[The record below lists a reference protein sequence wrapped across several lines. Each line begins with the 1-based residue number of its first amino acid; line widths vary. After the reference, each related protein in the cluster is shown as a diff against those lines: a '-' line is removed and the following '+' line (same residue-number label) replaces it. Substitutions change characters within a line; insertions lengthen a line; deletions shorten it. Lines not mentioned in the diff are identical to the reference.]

1 MKIRDLVIEV
11 RLRADK
17 VAKGL
22 KSLDRGAR
30 KTAEGFNTMRD
41 ANGRLRDSMGRFVKE
56 GESANGILGK
66 LSVSLGGLA
75 NVAASAA
82 TAIGG
87 AMVDATKDAIK
98 FESAMADVAKV
109 VPGLRDESGKAT
121 AEFDAMKKSIFGLSS
136 EIAIAPE
143 GFAKIIAAAGQAGI
157 AREEL
162 ERFAS
167 DAAKMAV
174 AFDTNADKAGEAMAK
189 MRTGLGLSQD
199 EVYQLAGQF
208 NYLGQNM
215 AVTGGELVDVT
226 KRVGAMAKGAGL
238 GTDQMGALAAT
249 MIASGA
255 KTSVAATGIKN
266 FSLALAAG
274 DAATNRQR
282 VAYEKLG
289 LVPEEV
295 AKNFTAGGKKTEE
308 TIKGVLESIKGLDKA
323 EQSATLMQL
332 FGKESIGAIAPM
344 LENMDKL
351 DQAFGLVADK
361 QTALNSINKE
371 YETRA
376 ATTENALQILSN
388 RAEIASIRVGDALLP
403 ALNGLIGLVSSPE
416 AGAMADNLLDGITS
430 GIESLVEIGKEV
442 ASALA
447 PIFSGIGDTVGGAFS
462 GLKEGFSGVREAL
475 SPFLEALSK
484 LGTLIFDVLGIAGDE
499 GRAFGEETSKSFGET
514 AVSAVETLTSAI
526 EYMIEVIEMLK
537 PILSPIV
544 SFLKSSVGST
554 LERIGDIAK
563 MAGDYIDG
571 ITDALRSFQ
580 AGNFAE
586 GFSKLGH
593 AILNAL
599 IEPLRIVAR
608 QLVDLADAVPGGS
621 SMVPQSLREFA
632 GKTALAGVL
641 AKVQGAAGKAEAPA
655 EEEPMMASRASMQG
669 GNLSDAR
676 RKQMAQTP
684 AEAHAEAV
692 AELRARYSEATDP
705 TERRHLRQALI
716 DAGVHMP
723 KGGRKGKKSRGR
735 KEADF
740 RGVEDADVLR
750 TLYESPAQT
759 RQRLRQEA
767 AARKDLGKAGKQAN
781 ALDAAIIDSVA
792 KARTISGG
800 SDRISSVGPSVTNMY
815 NTFNIDARGAEG
827 QVANID
833 RAGRRFA
840 RTANDT
846 LRGVDTAAMRARGGG
861 GSAAGAG

>member
-41 ANGRLRDSMGRFVKE
+41 ANWRLRDSMVRFVKE

-136 EIAIAPE
+136 EIAIAPD

-208 NYLGQNM
+208 NYLGQKM

-430 GIESLVEIGKEV
+430 GIESLLVIGKEV
-442 ASALA
+442 ARALA
-447 PIFSGIGDTVGGAFS
+447 PNISGVGDTVGGALD

-484 LGTLIFDVLGIAGDE
+484 LGTLIFDVLGLAGDE

-514 AVSAVETLTSAI
+514 AVSAVETLTSVINGLIA
-526 EYMIEVIEMLK
+526 VIETIK
-537 PILSPIV
+537 PVLSPIV
-544 SFLKSSVGST
+544 SFLRDTLGSA
-554 LERIGDIAK
+554 LERVGDIAK
-563 MAGDYIDG
+563 FVGDQIDAVTG
-571 ITDALRSFQ
+571 ALRSFQ

-655 EEEPMMASRASMQG
+655 EEEPMMASRASMQSVRKHPTAPPAAAPG
-669 GNLSDAR
+669 VSGETAGSRGR
-676 RKQMAQTP
+676 R
-684 AEAHAEAV
+684 
-692 AELRARYSEATDP
+692 
-705 TERRHLRQALI
+705 
-716 DAGVHMP
+716 
-723 KGGRKGKKSRGR
+723 GRGRGR
-735 KEADF
+735 KESDF

-781 ALDAAIIDSVA
+781 SLYAAIIDSVA

>member
-208 NYLGQNM
+208 NYLGQKM

-351 DQAFGLVADK
+351 DLAFGLVADK

-403 ALNGLIGLVSSPE
+403 ALNGLIGLASSPE

-475 SPFLEALSK
+475 SK
-484 LGTLIFDVLGIAGDE
+484 LGTLIFDVLGLAGDE

-655 EEEPMMASRASMQG
+655 EEEPMMASRASMQSVRKHPTAPPAAAPG
-669 GNLSDAR
+669 VSGETAGSRGR
-676 RKQMAQTP
+676 R
-684 AEAHAEAV
+684 
-692 AELRARYSEATDP
+692 
-705 TERRHLRQALI
+705 
-716 DAGVHMP
+716 
-723 KGGRKGKKSRGR
+723 GRGRGR
-735 KEADF
+735 KESDF